1 MKMQKSR
8 KSSQTEM
15 IFHLCYGVVIT
26 KFDLVF
32 ATKLLDPSNSFVV
45 YDTFCVSKAITLIF
59 TLSEIIGLNPSID
72 FHNAQSPLLC
82 TICCRNQS
90 KSQLRMRRNFM
101 LAYEKTE

>member
-1 MKMQKSR
+1 MAIFGTKAEQLKHVRHGRLRHHSH
-8 KSSQTEM
+8 TEM

-59 TLSEIIGLNPSID
+59 YFE
-72 FHNAQSPLLC
+72 
-82 TICCRNQS
+82 
-90 KSQLRMRRNFM
+90 
-101 LAYEKTE
+101 